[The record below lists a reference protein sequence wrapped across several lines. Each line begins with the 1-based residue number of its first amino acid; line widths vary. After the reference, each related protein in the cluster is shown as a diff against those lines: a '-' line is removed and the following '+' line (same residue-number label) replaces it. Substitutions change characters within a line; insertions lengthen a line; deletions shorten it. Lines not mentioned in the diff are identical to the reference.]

1 MIKLKDTYRG
11 ADMFE
16 LARAFNASFD
26 DVSVFGFAM
35 FLIDNGY
42 QIEKFEQEEEDGN
55 G

>member
-26 DVSVFGFAM
+26 DVSVFGFAR

-42 QIEKFEQEEEDGN
+42 QIESFEQEEEDGN